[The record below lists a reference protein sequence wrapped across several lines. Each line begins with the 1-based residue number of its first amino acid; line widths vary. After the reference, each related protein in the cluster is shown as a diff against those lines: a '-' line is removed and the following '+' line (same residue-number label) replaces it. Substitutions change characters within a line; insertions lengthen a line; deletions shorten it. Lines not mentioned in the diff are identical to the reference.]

1 MKKQPKENN
10 DKLLLNQA
18 NMFLHELFIID
29 VIDIDDPKPIEKLS
43 YDRVFAKRTEL
54 PKKTWV
60 IYDEDVFVSNE
71 IKKVQYALDDIEK
84 FDPLPKYLIYQPFYN
99 AAKGYILYLERKL
112 SSLQNE
118 IVETPD
124 TLKKSP
130 GRPAKQTYPFSH
142 FLSCSE
148 EDKKKV
154 IDVIKNQ
161 FKTGGGINI
170 VYTCLA
176 LKEKNYFNWP
186 KPAEAWGALRL
197 LIGCDIT
204 TNSNLNSHYKK
215 ITDNLYT
222 IKGDKNM
229 NEWSVIDKISKILP

>member
-130 GRPAKQTYPFSH
+130 GRPAKQNRKFTE
-142 FLSCSE
+142 FLDCSD
-148 EDKKKV
+148 EDKMKV
-154 IDVIKNQ
+154 IDVMKEQ
-161 FKTGGGINI
+161 FKTNGQPGI
-170 VYTCLA
+170 VKTCVA
-176 LKEKNYFNWP
+176 LNYKDYFKWP
-186 KPAEAWGALRL
+186 KPINEFWSALCSL
-197 LIGCDIT
+197 LGEKKYTD
-204 TNSNLNSHYKK
+204 SNLNKHRKK
-215 ITDNLYT
+215 MIDSAEINPLKKEIEE
-222 IKGDKNM
+222 IKGK
-229 NEWSVIDKISKILP
+229 LP